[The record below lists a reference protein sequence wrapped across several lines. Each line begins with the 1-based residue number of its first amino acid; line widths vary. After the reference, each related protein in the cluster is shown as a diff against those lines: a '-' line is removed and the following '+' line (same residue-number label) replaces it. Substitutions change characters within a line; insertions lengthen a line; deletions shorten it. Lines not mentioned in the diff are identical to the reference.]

1 MIKVLL
7 LRNVSPINYGG
18 IKKHCI
24 DLSSLFEGDEEIS
37 ILPIKDLPQ
46 RKIPFIKKTAFKHS
60 ALYKYLKQTDCDIVH
75 IHGFA
80 TLDIIQSFLV
90 ARWLGKR
97 IVYSPHFHPFKYLE
111 HPLFGKLYFYGCLR
125 FLLRFASAIVTITDN
140 DTTFFKKYHKRVY
153 KIPHQ
158 FEPMHSTKCV
168 GVEKQKNMI
177 LFVGRNDSNK
187 GVSCLYKIPPKYE
200 VHLVTKGVVE
210 RKDFIVHSNISD
222 EELSML
228 YSKASLVVIPSRYE
242 AFSYVALESFAH
254 GTPVVMSDRVMISC
268 YLMGYKGYAIFK
280 YGEIEDF
287 LRAVE
292 NTIGMT
298 VDVSGIMR
306 LFDRDMIKK
315 QYAKVYHEAS
325 AIKIIK

>member
-1 MIKVLL
+1 MVKVLL
-7 LRNVSPINYGG
+7 LRNVSPVNYGG

-24 DLSSLFEGDEEIS
+24 DLASLFEGDEEIS

-46 RKIPFIKKTAFKHS
+46 RKIPFIKKTVFKFS
-60 ALYKYLKQTDCDIVH
+60 ALCKYLKHTDSDIVH

-80 TLDIIQSFLV
+80 TLDIVQSFLV
-90 ARWLGKR
+90 AHWLNKK
-97 IVYSPHFHPFKYLE
+97 IVYSPHYHPFSYLE
-111 HPLFGKLYFYGCLR
+111 HPLFGKLFFYGCLR
-125 FLLRFASAIVTITDN
+125 FLLRFASAVVTITDN
-140 DTTFFKKYHKRVY
+140 DTIFFKKYHKRVY
-153 KIPHQ
+153 KIPHP
-158 FEPMHSTKCV
+158 FEPLHSRMCV

-187 GVSCLYKIPPKYE
+187 GVSYLYKLPHKYE

-222 EELSML
+222 EELSIL

-242 AFSYVALESFAH
+242 AFSYVALEAFAH
-254 GTPVVMSDRVMISC
+254 GTPVVMSDRVMIAC
-268 YLMGYKGYAIFK
+268 YLMDYKGYTIFK

-298 VDVSGIMR
+298 VDVSGIMH
-306 LFDRDMIKK
+306 LFDRCMIKK

-325 AIKIIK
+325 AIK